1 MWSTALMP
9 TTVENAWPTCQ
20 ISAGLRQDG
29 RAAAGAGS
37 FTWNHWKQGKPS
49 VNGWKCWIWWIW
61 NDMTDMIW
69 TDINSYEWMWMNMIW
84 HDIKWHEMKWQW
96 YCIFN
101 IDILWYG
108 TIWYYMRSCYDMIQK
123 ILTCMYLYKQHIIHV
138 HEIWKMINFMLYVI
152 RDTLHM
158 CCMIWH
164 YMISTYDNVWYDQH
178 QSTKINNYSG
188 SDQQNNRLSESQTM
202 AIMGLVKPAHF
213 RF

>member
-49 VNGWKCWIWWIW
+49 VNGWTCWIWWIW

-84 HDIKWHEMKWQW
+84 HNIKLHEMKWQW

-101 IDILWYG
+101 VDILWYG

-138 HEIWKMINFMLYVI
+138 HEIWKMIHFICYMWYAI
-152 RDTLHM
+152 HCTCAAWYDI
-158 CCMIWH
+158 IWYQH
-164 YMISTYDNVWYDQH
+164 TITCDMISTNQQRSTTIQALTNRTTDYQNHRLW
-178 QSTKINNYSG
+178 QSC
-188 SDQQNNRLSESQTM
+188 
-202 AIMGLVKPAHF
+202 V
-213 RF
+213 